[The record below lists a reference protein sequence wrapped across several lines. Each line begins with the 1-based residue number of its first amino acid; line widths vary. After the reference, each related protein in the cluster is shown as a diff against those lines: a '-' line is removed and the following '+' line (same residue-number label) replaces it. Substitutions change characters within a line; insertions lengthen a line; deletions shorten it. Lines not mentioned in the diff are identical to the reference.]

1 MVIKLLHTVLL
12 FLFPSMTVI
21 GQVLDTDT
29 LCYKNN
35 TVYQELI
42 IKRINKKR
50 IYFALSSIKKGE
62 QVDVYKGFTEDGS
75 LYPVIEYWYED
86 PDIPL
91 SIRVNYDMGVA
102 RISFAENLS
111 LPYIYKLKKK

>member
-42 IKRINKKR
+42 IKRINKKEF
-50 IYFALSSIKKGE
+50 I
-62 QVDVYKGFTEDGS
+62 S
-75 LYPVIEYWYED
+75 LYL
-86 PDIPL
+86 L
-91 SIRVNYDMGVA
+91 SKRGN
-102 RISFAENLS
+102 R
-111 LPYIYKLKKK
+111 

>member
-42 IKRINKKR
+42 TLIPQHYYKI
-50 IYFALSSIKKGE
+50 FFLS
-62 QVDVYKGFTEDGS
+62 T
-75 LYPVIEYWYED
+75 
-86 PDIPL
+86 
-91 SIRVNYDMGVA
+91 
-102 RISFAENLS
+102 
-111 LPYIYKLKKK
+111 

>member
-42 IKRINKKR
+42 IKRINKK
-50 IYFALSSIKKGE
+50 
-62 QVDVYKGFTEDGS
+62 GFIS
-75 LYPVIEYWYED
+75 LYL
-86 PDIPL
+86 L
-91 SIRVNYDMGVA
+91 SKRGS
-102 RISFAENLS
+102 R
-111 LPYIYKLKKK
+111 

>member
-1 MVIKLLHTVLL
+1 MVRKLLHTVLL

-50 IYFALSSIKKGE
+50 IYFALSSIEKGE
-62 QVDVYKGFTEDGS
+62 QVDVHKGYASISDYAYISSETDFYRRMVHCIQS
-75 LYPVIEYWYED
+75 LNIG
-86 PDIPL
+86 
-91 SIRVNYDMGVA
+91 MKT
-102 RISFAENLS
+102 RIFLCR
-111 LPYIYKLKKK
+111 

>member
-62 QVDVYKGFTEDGS
+62 QVDVYKGYASISDYAYISSETDFTEDGS
-75 LYPVIEYWYED
+75 LY
-86 PDIPL
+86 
-91 SIRVNYDMGVA
+91 A
-102 RISFAENLS
+102 F
-111 LPYIYKLKKK
+111 PYL

>member
-42 IKRINKKR
+42 IKGINKRR
-50 IYFALSSIKKGE
+50 I
-62 QVDVYKGFTEDGS
+62 
-75 LYPVIEYWYED
+75 
-86 PDIPL
+86 
-91 SIRVNYDMGVA
+91 
-102 RISFAENLS
+102 
-111 LPYIYKLKKK
+111 

>member
-42 IKRINKKR
+42 IKRINKKKNLFR
-50 IYFALSSIKKGE
+50 SIFYQKGGAGRC
-62 QVDVYKGFTEDGS
+62 V
-75 LYPVIEYWYED
+75 
-86 PDIPL
+86 
-91 SIRVNYDMGVA
+91 
-102 RISFAENLS
+102 
-111 LPYIYKLKKK
+111 

>member
-42 IKRINKKR
+42 IKRINKKNLFR
-50 IYFALSSIKKGE
+50 SIFYQKGGAGRC
-62 QVDVYKGFTEDGS
+62 V
-75 LYPVIEYWYED
+75 
-86 PDIPL
+86 
-91 SIRVNYDMGVA
+91 
-102 RISFAENLS
+102 
-111 LPYIYKLKKK
+111 

>member
-62 QVDVYKGFTEDGS
+62 QVDVYK
-75 LYPVIEYWYED
+75 V
-86 PDIPL
+86 
-91 SIRVNYDMGVA
+91 M
-102 RISFAENLS
+102 
-111 LPYIYKLKKK
+111 LPYPIMLTSLQKLILQRMVHCIQSLNIGMKTRIFLCR

>member
-62 QVDVYKGFTEDGS
+62 QVDVYKGYASISDYAYISSETDLQRMVHCIQS
-75 LYPVIEYWYED
+75 LNIG
-86 PDIPL
+86 
-91 SIRVNYDMGVA
+91 MKT
-102 RISFAENLS
+102 RIFLCR
-111 LPYIYKLKKK
+111 